1 MTNQATSDRIEGDL
15 QQRLQVVGID
25 PTLILTVVETILGL
39 LSSCRNKQAA
49 REGMQAPTFRER
61 VIVRREL
68 QRDLREHGQA
78 VTRSQLDTLTDQVLR
93 TAREA
98 QQADRDALLD
108 YATEYAT
115 I

>member
-39 LSSCRNKQAA
+39 LSNCRNKQAA

-61 VIVRREL
+61 VLVRREL
-68 QRDLREHGQA
+68 QRELREHGQA
-78 VTRSQLDTLTDQVLR
+78 TTGSQLNVLTDQVLR
-93 TAREA
+93 AAREA
-98 QQADRDALLD
+98 QQDDRDALLD

>member
-1 MTNQATSDRIEGDL
+1 MTDQATSDRIEGDL

-39 LSSCRNKQAA
+39 LSNCRNKQAA
-49 REGMQAPTFRER
+49 RDGMQAPTIREW
-61 VIVRREL
+61 VLVRREL
-68 QRDLREHGQA
+68 QRELREHGRA
-78 VTRSQLDTLTDQVLR
+78 ATRTQLDIMTNQVLR

>member
-1 MTNQATSDRIEGDL
+1 ME
-15 QQRLQVVGID
+15 
-25 PTLILTVVETILGL
+25 
-39 LSSCRNKQAA
+39 
-49 REGMQAPTFRER
+49 APTFRER

-68 QRDLREHGQA
+68 QRELREHGQA
-78 VTRSQLDTLTDQVLR
+78 VTRAQLDTLTDQVLR